1 VLCREGVPDYP
12 TPDVTWELCERF
24 GVNVMFTAPTA
35 VRMWMSHGGEVPQ
48 RYDLSRLRLV
58 ACAGEPL
65 NPAAHRWAQ
74 EYLVSQGDGLV
85 VDNFWQTEVA
95 GPVLGTLPSFE
106 VRLGKVG
113 KPMPGVRADVVDK
126 NGEPVPS
133 GQGGMLVFR
142 EPLPYMLRTVWND
155 PDRYAEYWSQI
166 KGCYTAGDV
175 AVCDDDGYFAVLG
188 RSDDVINVAGHRI
201 GTAEVESSL
210 LRHPAVAE
218 SAVVGLPDEVKGERI
233 KAFVVLQAGVK
244 LGTGVRASL
253 KDHVRED
260 LGPIAQPSEIEIVD
274 SLPKTR
280 SGKIVRR
287 LLKAQSLGED
297 PGDLSTLA
305 D

>member
-1 VLCREGVPDYP
+1 
-12 TPDVTWELCERF
+12 
-24 GVNVMFTAPTA
+24 MFTAPTA

-74 EYLVSQGDGLV
+74 EYLVAQGDGLV

-95 GPVLGTLPSFE
+95 GPVLGSLPSFE

-113 KPMPGVRADVVDK
+113 KPMPGVRAAVVDRH
-126 NGEPVPS
+126 
-133 GQGGMLVFR
+133 GQEVAPGRGGQLVLQ
-142 EPLPYMLRTVWND
+142 EPLPYMLRSVWND

-166 KGCYTAGDV
+166 DGCYTAGDV
-175 AVCDDDGYFAVLG
+175 ALRDEDGYFAVLG
-188 RSDDVINVAGHRI
+188 RADDVINVAGHRI

-233 KAFVVLQAGVK
+233 KAFVVLKAGVK

-260 LGPIAQPSEIEIVD
+260 LGPIAQPSEIEIAD

-287 LLKAQSLGED
+287 LLKARSLGED